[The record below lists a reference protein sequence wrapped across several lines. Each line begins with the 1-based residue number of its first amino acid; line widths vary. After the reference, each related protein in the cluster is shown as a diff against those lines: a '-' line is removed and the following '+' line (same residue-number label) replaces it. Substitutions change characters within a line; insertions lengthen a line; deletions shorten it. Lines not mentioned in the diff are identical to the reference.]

1 MSIYVHCSGPR
12 QTRPCHMPSPEK
24 EGKWEICNSVQ
35 LLCRFPEATG
45 TRVEMAV
52 LITCACCSNIDL
64 DDDWT
69 TVTAG
74 SSLKAIHRLCI
85 RAGRTLYVR
94 TTSLAMSG
102 FLLYR
107 RRCSTQRQTGQCA
120 NKGRPLLLLLLLGRL
135 RVFPVQN
142 SFIYLCVW
150 WILMIFPH
158 GAIHTIIRDAT
169 VPRAP
174 RSRCR
179 PIRKKLIFR
188 WKEKKEK
195 TKTKLPNSWSLLS
208 FSDLAGRVIS
218 SSFFFNDIHPPIA
231 CRHRAKAPHLVR
243 INIPLPSAGEERRT
257 HTHTQEPPFFS
268 FSTTTKSSSEQ
279 WAFHFF
285 SPLSPF
291 KNFLGRK

>member
-208 FSDLAGRVIS
+208 FSLS
-218 SSFFFNDIHPPIA
+218 PIW
-231 CRHRAKAPHLVR
+231 LVE
-243 INIPLPSAGEERRT
+243 LFLL
-257 HTHTQEPPFFS
+257 PFFLMT
-268 FSTTTKSSSEQ
+268 FILQLPVDIELRHPT
-279 WAFHFF
+279 
-285 SPLSPF
+285 LCV
-291 KNFLGRK
+291 

>member
-1 MSIYVHCSGPR
+1 MSIYVHCSGPC

-179 PIRKKLIFR
+179 PIRKKLIFSVEGEEGEDEN
-188 WKEKKEK
+188 KI
-195 TKTKLPNSWSLLS
+195 TKFL
-208 FSDLAGRVIS
+208 IS
-218 SSFFFNDIHPPIA
+218 SLFLRSGWSSYFFF
-231 CRHRAKAPHLVR
+231 L
-243 INIPLPSAGEERRT
+243 
-257 HTHTQEPPFFS
+257 FF
-268 FSTTTKSSSEQ
+268 
-279 WAFHFF
+279 
-285 SPLSPF
+285 
-291 KNFLGRK
+291 